1 MKIAPIDIAHKSFH
15 KKAFGLDGEEV
26 TDFLRSVADEMET
39 LIRERNKLR
48 DEVREKEMQILDY
61 RERDKVLRETITT
74 AQRMAEKMREDAE
87 RESKMILND
96 ANQRAD
102 MIVKDARDSLKRVYQ
117 EVSDIKRARIQL
129 EANLR
134 ALLQSHLNLIDT
146 HDDLVKGLGEK
157 PVNSGVGA
165 TAANAPAG
173 ANTSVRVSPLSSN

>member
-1 MKIAPIDIAHKSFH
+1 M
-15 KKAFGLDGEEV
+15 
-26 TDFLRSVADEMET
+26 
-39 LIRERNKLR
+39 
-48 DEVREKEMQILDY
+48 
-61 RERDKVLRETITT
+61 
-74 AQRMAEKMREDAE
+74 
-87 RESKMILND
+87 
-96 ANQRAD
+96 
-102 MIVKDARDSLKRVYQ
+102 KRVYQ